1 MTQYVGRRWLQTRR
15 RGALTNL
22 SIVSECVAK
31 QIFWLLSRSWVNV
44 LLLCVPVGI
53 TLHAL
58 SGPLIA
64 VLVVNFLAA
73 VGLHSV
79 GGAILR
85 SITLRIGRR
94 YGMLLYISASNLM
107 QAISSIVLLLRGQII
122 LMQLTLIGNL
132 LVNILLLPALSI
144 FYATYQGKNMV
155 HDHEVTKK
163 YTLLLFLATS
173 GFVAPTVFN
182 RETTLPDAS
191 TAGLSRATSILLI
204 LTYAAYLVFQLW
216 THKNFFEGY
225 LPGMHHPSTPISSSP
240 ELMIAELQTNSTP
253 QRQENGE

>member
-1 MTQYVGRRWLQTRR
+1 MCCQT
-15 RGALTNL
+15 
-22 SIVSECVAK
+22 
-31 QIFWLLSRSWVNV
+31 
-44 LLLCVPVGI
+44 
-53 TLHAL
+53 
-58 SGPLIA
+58 
-64 VLVVNFLAA
+64 NFLA
-73 VGLHSV
+73 VVQVLGECPPTLCSSGYHSP
-79 GGAILR
+79 R
-85 SITLRIGRR
+85 SIWPPHCSSSCQFLGCCRTSQCGGCHSQKYHIENWQKVW
-94 YGMLLYISASNLM
+94 YVTLYIGQVCVSRIFDHDHTDIADSNLM